1 MIQKRKKLGDLL
13 VEATVISEQQ
23 LMDAL
28 QKQKN
33 TGYRLGDQL
42 IAMNLV
48 SEQADYRS
56 IRISTWNS
64 TY

>member
-13 VEATVISEQQ
+13 VEATVITEQQ

-33 TGYRLGDQL
+33 TGHRLGDQL
-42 IAMNLV
+42 IDMNLV
-48 SEQADYRS
+48 SEQEIMGALS
-56 IRISTWNS
+56 ST
-64 TY
+64 